1 MIANFFNK
9 SKPVVLFIVI
19 LSLFIYY
26 TTATILFEFNLF
38 STLYFL
44 ERLGVFCVFAAFI
57 FLVNFIIQKNNI
69 TQNNSY
75 ALLLI
80 VLILGTFYETMF
92 SNLLLF
98 SNFVLLLA
106 FRKVYSLRSGF
117 NTKQKLFD
125 AGFWVGIASLIY
137 VWSFLFIVLI
147 YLAILIY
154 QKLDIKNFFIPIVG
168 VVFPVFI
175 YFTYCFYFDNLD
187 LFYDKWII
195 DPNLNF
201 GPYNQL
207 KFLIPIA
214 FLLTLILWSII
225 SLTPKIVNK
234 GVNTKRSWRLVLNH
248 LIISATIIF
257 LSPVKNGSEMFFM
270 LFPFSVIVAKFL
282 KKSDSNNFKNV
293 ILYLIVVISIAVY
306 FL

>member
-9 SKPVVLFIVI
+9 SKPVVLFIII

-26 TTATILFEFNLF
+26 TAASIIFEFNVI
-38 STLYFL
+38 STSLIL
-44 ERLGVFCVFAAFI
+44 EKLGVFCVFVF
-57 FLVNFIIQKNNI
+57 FLLLVNFIIQKNNI
-69 TQNNSY
+69 THNNSY

-80 VLILGTFYETMF
+80 VLLLGIFHETMF
-92 SNLLLF
+92 SNSLLF

-125 AGFWVGIASLIY
+125 AGFWIGIASLIY

-154 QKLDIKNFFIPIVG
+154 QKLDIRNFFIPVIG
-168 VVFPVFI
+168 MVFPVFI
-175 YFTYCFYFDNLD
+175 YFTYCFYFDNLE
-187 LFYDKWII
+187 LFYDRWII

-201 GPYNQL
+201 EPYNQL

-214 FLLTLILWSII
+214 FLLSLIIWSIV

-234 GVNTKRSWRLVLNH
+234 GINTKRMWRLVLSH
-248 LIISATIIF
+248 LIISAIIIT

-270 LFPFSVIVAKFL
+270 LFPFSVIVANFL
-282 KKSDSNNFKNV
+282 KRSDSNNFKNAV
-293 ILYLIVVISIAVY
+293 LYLIVLISIGVY

>member
-9 SKPVVLFIVI
+9 SKPVVLFIII

-26 TTATILFEFNLF
+26 TVASIIFDFNVF
-38 STLYFL
+38 SAFLLL
-44 ERLGVFCVFAAFI
+44 ERLGVFCVFVVFI
-57 FLVNFIIQKNNI
+57 LLVNFIIQKNNI

-80 VLILGTFYETMF
+80 VLLLGTFHETMF
-92 SNLLLF
+92 SNSLLF

-154 QKLDIKNFFIPIVG
+154 QKLDINCKECKDFAKDARNFF
-168 VVFPVFI
+168 
-175 YFTYCFYFDNLD
+175 
-187 LFYDKWII
+187 
-195 DPNLNF
+195 
-201 GPYNQL
+201 
-207 KFLIPIA
+207 
-214 FLLTLILWSII
+214 
-225 SLTPKIVNK
+225 
-234 GVNTKRSWRLVLNH
+234 
-248 LIISATIIF
+248 
-257 LSPVKNGSEMFFM
+257 
-270 LFPFSVIVAKFL
+270 
-282 KKSDSNNFKNV
+282 
-293 ILYLIVVISIAVY
+293 
-306 FL
+306 

>member
-9 SKPVVLFIVI
+9 SKPVVLFIII

-26 TTATILFEFNLF
+26 TAASIIYEFNVF
-38 STLYFL
+38 STFLLL
-44 ERLGVFCVFAAFI
+44 ERLGVFCVFVVFI
-57 FLVNFIIQKNNI
+57 LLVNFIIQKNNI

-80 VLILGTFYETMF
+80 MLLLGTFHETMF
-92 SNLLLF
+92 SNSLLF

-106 FRKVYSLRSGF
+106 YRKVYSLRSGF

-154 QKLDIKNFFIPIVG
+154 QKLDIKNFFIPVIG
-168 VVFPVFI
+168 VAFPIFI
-175 YFTYCFYFDNLD
+175 YFTYCFYFDNLE
-187 LFYDKWII
+187 LFYDRWMI

-201 GPYNQL
+201 EPYNQL

-214 FLLTLILWSII
+214 FLLTLIIWSIV

-234 GVNTKRSWRLVLNH
+234 GVNTRRLWRLVLNH
-248 LIISATIIF
+248 LIISAIIIF

-270 LFPFSVIVAKFL
+270 LFPYSVIVASFL

-293 ILYLIVVISIAVY
+293 ILYLIVVISIGVY